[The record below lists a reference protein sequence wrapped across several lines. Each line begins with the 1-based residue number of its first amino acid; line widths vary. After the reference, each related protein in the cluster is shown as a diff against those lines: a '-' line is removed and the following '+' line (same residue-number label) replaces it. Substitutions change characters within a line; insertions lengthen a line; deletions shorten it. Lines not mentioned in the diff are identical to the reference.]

1 MNIRQ
6 DLKRF
11 LSIMI
16 TICVIF
22 TTTVASPLSTMA
34 EAPEGLP
41 AEETAAVT
49 EQAAAEAE
57 PATVGQAPAPA
68 AEAPAAEASPPAPAP
83 APETS
88 APAPETSAPVPQTAA
103 PASVLETSAPK
114 VETPAA
120 ESQAAAPAA
129 EPQTSAPAAE
139 KQPEETQMADSK
151 EEKPSA
157 DVKGS
162 GKAGDGHSTTA
173 EGTDAQ
179 NARGENA
186 PADQADAG
194 SAAGDASTDPPQ
206 TADAQQAEV
215 NTTAATVGESDTAGQ
230 QPSEQPEAETGKE
243 TESESETETETEE
256 TYPAQ
261 SFTGQANNITV
272 SVIAGEGVFP
282 KGTTMVTT
290 AISAQRAISIA
301 NAATDDQTEV
311 KDAIGVDISFR
322 DVSGREIEP
331 KDGRSVQ
338 VRMRIGAG
346 SALEGDNFS
355 VVHQKDNGAVETVT
369 ENASARGAVFAADSF
384 SIYVITGTGT
394 AEQEPAVE
402 TWNFYGADNTT
413 LLSTQ
418 MMKNG
423 ESLNAP
429 ASPEKD
435 GFIFK
440 GWAYSA
446 EKAAAGAV
454 DIAAFTTKTVE
465 VSSTRTVNLYPVFEA
480 KLYVFFMDTYERV
493 WQTKEG
499 VSGSKISVSD
509 VTLPLGS
516 EQSVTG
522 WYKDSTLSGDAVTE
536 VTLSSENVILYPKV
550 ESGHY
555 LFFSTGEG
563 ASYVAPQFV
572 AANSATVE
580 PGEPTRS
587 GYTFAGWSGTKGS
600 ADADFTFGRKLTEN
614 KTVYAVWK
622 ARSDTQYTVIFWKQS
637 VNDRKDA
644 HDSQKTY
651 DYAESETRTGTSG
664 KTASPEYQDKNKNYT
679 GFQYNG
685 LKSVPVTISG
695 DGTTILNVYYDRKT
709 LTINFKTWYWDLG
722 WKEKDYKTF
731 TGLYGQTLAQNGYTW
746 PFEDK
751 DKTHKYRWEDEK
763 NIEWTFLDAF
773 IFDDNETKLTLYGSD
788 SEGKIF
794 INHYKQN
801 LDGTYSYS
809 RPTNSTYSGTG
820 TFYFTNKYNGF
831 EINSY
836 YIGRNTPTDNS
847 EWGTASAGKSTRHSK
862 NLYIRYKRNSYNLSF
877 YNYNGESR
885 KESVLYEAS
894 LEPYASYV
902 PERPS
907 DLSKEFTFQGWYKD
921 PECTQAFDFSQ
932 TMPAGGVTLYAK
944 WAEPTYNVTAHLT
957 MDGSGASTSL
967 TIGYGAAIS
976 ESDLPTVKDAEGN
989 TVFQGN
995 DSNTVT
1001 LPKDVDWIGWATKNG
1016 TQYTTFNFA
1025 TKIYSDITLYPYYV
1039 NKKKYSVTY
1048 EANGGTGTVTD
1059 AKTYASGAW
1068 ADIQSGER
1076 LKAPDGKTAF
1086 LYWSANEDGTGLT
1099 YYPGDRVQVTGDLI
1113 LHAVYGDP
1121 SKTTSLTYNSNYPSG
1136 TDEQTKKQSING
1148 SETLQNNVS
1157 FQALSPADAGFSVP
1171 HGYYFAG
1178 WNTGKNG
1185 NGTAVAAGQKI
1196 LVDVTGDEDA
1206 PNTLYAQ
1213 WMRKQAVDL
1222 TVTGRT
1228 ETHTYD
1234 GKKHDVNGYTT
1245 DITVDGKEAAALP
1258 GNLMLDETKAKDKAA
1273 AGTDAGTYKI
1283 ELTKEDFSITGSD
1296 LEKYSITIKVKD
1308 GLLTVNPRQVTLT
1321 SATDAKPYDG
1331 APLTN
1336 ARVDTTGDGFVDGE
1350 VSDVRAIGSITEVG
1364 TADNTIAYTT
1374 NAAFK
1379 AENYQITETLG
1390 KLTIA
1395 KADVALVI
1403 TAPSQTFTYDG
1414 TSHTAGSAG
1423 MTVSWS
1429 PEKAGEKYTVA
1440 ATAEGSVIYV
1450 SQGAV
1455 ANRITSYKIL
1465 NADGGDVTKNFD
1477 EDRITLVP
1485 GTIRVEPRLVTLTS
1499 ASGSKAFDG
1508 TALTAPAVTVGGDGF
1523 VAGET
1528 SDIKATGTITR
1539 VGSVTNTIIYTKA
1552 AGFDARNYSIA
1563 KQEGTLTITKN
1574 QSKITITAAS
1584 DSKSYDGTPLTNSGY
1599 KVEGLPEGFTLAD
1612 VTVTGSATN
1621 VSDTSSGNNKVTGGK
1636 ILCSGEDVTS
1646 QFANIE
1652 RVDGTLTIL
1661 KRKVTLTSATDSK
1674 EYDGKPLT
1682 NSTVTGGDGFV
1693 AGEVKEL
1700 KATGS
1705 QTDVGSSANPISYST
1720 EGTAF
1725 QAGNYEIE
1733 EIIGT
1738 LTVAKNGTELVV
1750 TAPSRTWEYDGTEHS
1765 TGNTVTTTW
1774 PASATDYAAK
1784 YTVTATVSGSVK
1796 DVDDGKVANVVVPES
1811 IKIIEKSSGR
1821 DVTANFDPSKIK
1833 VVDGTLQ
1840 ILPRKVTLTSETASK
1855 PFDGTPLTK
1864 PVVKITEDGFVTG
1877 EVTDIRA
1884 TGSALTTDDGIVPNT
1899 ITWTAGK
1906 TFDETNYTIRRET
1919 GTLQITQNQ
1928 TEITVTAASGSKVY
1942 DGTALTKDES
1952 TTVGLPEGFTA
1963 EVKVEG
1969 TATNVADSK
1978 AGNNRIQSVRILKDG
1993 QDVTRQFARIT
2004 KLNGKLAIEKRQ
2016 VFLASE
2022 SASKPFDGTPLTRPA
2037 VKVTGQ
2043 GFVSGE
2049 IKEDSIRAD
2058 GSITNVGEVT
2068 NSILYTP
2075 EPEGGF
2081 DENNY
2086 EIQKK
2091 EGTLSISKAE
2101 VAFRV
2106 KAASHTWTY
2115 DGKAHSDTGYT
2126 VTVPDKDQEVYG
2138 AFEIGAT
2145 VKGSVTD
2152 VTEKQVANEVTAVAV
2167 KLDGKDVTD
2176 QFDTGEMILEE
2187 GILEISPAEV
2197 MLTSDSG
2204 LKEYDGTP
2212 LVKPEVTVKGT
2223 IVETGGQPQIFQ
2235 IRATGSVTDV
2245 TTDPV
2250 PNTIAYDTTE
2260 DFIPENYVIT
2270 KEEGTLSVMK
2280 NTSAEIIFTADSAQK
2295 IYNGTPLTAPG
2306 VKVTGLPDG
2315 FTTEGRADGSITN
2328 VMQTKAGNN
2337 PVTAVKI
2344 LDKNGKDVTAWFTGI
2359 TKKAGTLTIT
2369 KRELTLTSASAS
2381 KPYDGKPLK
2390 KEEVTISG
2398 ADGLAEN
2405 HTISYSFTG
2414 SQTYVGTSEN
2424 IFTYTILEKERS
2436 TIQTTY
2442 GASADEEIGSLLTLQ
2457 LNAQAVPED
2466 GSLNGPFT
2474 PESNY
2479 RIKIEFGDLTVTD
2492 DTDSKNVVT
2501 KTHDGKAYR
2510 LGEQIVF
2517 TIKVTNIY
2525 DSVQT
2530 ITLTEQSDVVFTG
2543 KQTFEGVKPGE
2554 TVTTSAY
2561 HVVTEADIAAGSY
2574 SNTVTAAFKGAD
2586 KPWEGT
2592 DEEYQF
2598 AHLTLKKTVTSKPGN
2613 GKAYVKGETIR
2624 YLITAVNDG
2633 TVTLTDLNIQDRLTE
2648 DKWQVEKLDPKEE
2661 VSFETS
2667 YVVAEKDVE
2676 KGFVENEAVGNAKR
2690 PGTNENDVIPTPPT
2704 VQVPVEASDSSLYVE
2719 KTSDVGEGTLVTSGD
2734 VIHYTIKVLNNGNT
2748 VLSDVTVTDELTG
2761 DSWKI
2766 EGDLKPG
2773 EFRTFEAS
2781 YTVTE
2786 KDMLAGIVKNTAT
2799 ADGRDPGGDKPD
2811 VTPGS
2816 TGDKTIE
2823 GTPHLTVTKKATSL
2837 PKDARGYTLG
2847 EEIHYHIEVVNDG
2860 NVTIA
2865 AVEVSDALTGD
2876 LWKIESLTPGESRSF
2891 DTVYAV
2897 KETDITAGKVTNVA
2911 TADGEDPAGNKPDVT
2926 PGEAVDITAPGE
2938 PNEGQVKGITK
2949 PEETENPEAEAPKQ
2963 NGAVKAEVKKPSGT
2977 QQTITS
2983 ESQSA
2988 AKTGDLAQTELYLI
3002 LLLIAAGGI
3011 GLIAWRRKD
3020 DKDGSI

>member
-41 AEETAAVT
+41 AEETAAVM

-68 AEAPAAEASPPAPAP
+68 AEAPAAEAPPPAPAP

-88 APAPETSAPVPQTAA
+88 APAPETSAPAPQTSA
-103 PASVLETSAPK
+103 PASIPETSAPK

-120 ESQAAAPAA
+120 ESQTAAPAA
-129 EPQTSAPAAE
+129 EPQTAAPAAE

-157 DVKGS
+157 DGKGS
-162 GKAGDGHSTTA
+162 GKAGDGHLTTA

-179 NARGENA
+179 NTRGGNA

-230 QPSEQPEAETGKE
+230 QLSEQPEAETGKE

-261 SFTGQANNITV
+261 SFTGRANNITV

-290 AISAQRAISIA
+290 AVSAQHAISIA

-322 DVSGREIEP
+322 DASGREIEP

-338 VRMRIGAG
+338 VRMTIGEG

-418 MMKNG
+418 MVKDG

-435 GFIFK
+435 GFIFR

-446 EKAAAGAV
+446 EKAATGAAAGAV
-454 DIAAFTTKTVE
+454 DVDAFTTKTVE

-499 VSGSKISVSD
+499 VSGNTISVSD
-509 VTLPLGS
+509 VTLPLDS

-522 WYKDSTLSGDAVTE
+522 WYMDSAHSGSAVTE
-536 VTLSSENVILYPKV
+536 VTLGSEDVTLYPKV

-555 LFFSTGEG
+555 LYFSSGEG

-572 AANSATVE
+572 AANSATVK

-587 GYTFAGWSGTKGS
+587 GYTFAGWSSAKGS
-600 ADADFTFGRKLTEN
+600 AEADFTFGGKLTEN
-614 KTVYAVWK
+614 KTIYAVWE
-622 ARSDTQYTVIFWKQS
+622 ARPDTQYTVIFWKQS
-637 VNDRKDA
+637 VNDSKDA

-651 DYAESETRTGTSG
+651 DYAESVTRTGTSG
-664 KTASPEYQDKNKNYT
+664 KTASLEYQDKNKNYT

-685 LKSVPVTISG
+685 LKSVPVTING

-709 LTINFKTWYWDLG
+709 LTINFITWDWG
-722 WKEKDYKTF
+722 WKDYKTF
-731 TGLYGQTLAQNGYTW
+731 TGLYGQTLLGQNGYTW
-746 PFEDK
+746 PAE
-751 DKTHKYRWEDEK
+751 YRWEDGDG
-763 NIEWTFLDAF
+763 IVWTFLDAF
-773 IFDDNETKLTLYGSD
+773 IFGDNDTTLTLYGSVQ
-788 SEGKIF
+788 EGSIS

-801 LDGTYSYS
+801 LDGKYGNPANTTYSKE
-809 RPTNSTYSGTG
+809 G
-820 TFYFTNKYNGF
+820 TFYFSDKYDGF
-831 EINSY
+831 TVNSY
-836 YIGRNTPTDNS
+836 KLENS
-847 EWGTASAGKSTRHSK
+847 KWGTASVGKSTRFST

-894 LEPYASYV
+894 LESYASYV

-907 DLSKEFTFQGWYKD
+907 GLSKEFTFQGWYKD

-944 WAEPTYNVTAHLT
+944 WAEPTYNVTVHLT
-957 MDGSGASTSL
+957 MDGSGASTGL

-1001 LPKDVDWIGWATKNG
+1001 LPEDVDWIGWATKNG
-1016 TQYTTFNFA
+1016 AQYTTFNFA

-1068 ADIQSGER
+1068 ADIQPGES

-1086 LYWSANEDGTGLT
+1086 LYWSANADGAGLT
-1099 YYPGDRVQVTGDLI
+1099 YYPGDRVQVTGDLL

-1121 SKTTSLTYNSNYPSG
+1121 SKTTSLTYNSNYPG
-1136 TDEQTKKQSING
+1136 TDLAEKTKKQSINE
-1148 SETLQNNVS
+1148 SEILQNNVS
-1157 FQALSPADAGFSVP
+1157 IQALSPVDAGFSVP
-1171 HGYYFAG
+1171 DGYYFAG

-1185 NGTAVAAGQKI
+1185 SGTAVAAGQKI
-1196 LVDVTGDEDA
+1196 LVDVTGDADA

-1245 DITVDGKEAAALP
+1245 YIIVDEKEAAALP
-1258 GNLMLDETKAKDKAA
+1258 GKLKLDETKAKNKAA
-1273 AGTDAGTYKI
+1273 TGTDAGTYKI
-1283 ELTKEDFSITGSD
+1283 GLTKDDFSITGSD
-1296 LEKYSITIKVKD
+1296 LEKYSITI
-1308 GLLTVNPRQVTLT
+1308 QVT
-1321 SATDAKPYDG
+1321 
-1331 APLTN
+1331 
-1336 ARVDTTGDGFVDGE
+1336 
-1350 VSDVRAIGSITEVG
+1350 
-1364 TADNTIAYTT
+1364 
-1374 NAAFK
+1374 
-1379 AENYQITETLG
+1379 
-1390 KLTIA
+1390 
-1395 KADVALVI
+1395 
-1403 TAPSQTFTYDG
+1403 
-1414 TSHTAGSAG
+1414 
-1423 MTVSWS
+1423 
-1429 PEKAGEKYTVA
+1429 
-1440 ATAEGSVIYV
+1440 
-1450 SQGAV
+1450 
-1455 ANRITSYKIL
+1455 
-1465 NADGGDVTKNFD
+1465 
-1477 EDRITLVP
+1477 
-1485 GTIRVEPRLVTLTS
+1485 
-1499 ASGSKAFDG
+1499 
-1508 TALTAPAVTVGGDGF
+1508 
-1523 VAGET
+1523 
-1528 SDIKATGTITR
+1528 
-1539 VGSVTNTIIYTKA
+1539 
-1552 AGFDARNYSIA
+1552 
-1563 KQEGTLTITKN
+1563 
-1574 QSKITITAAS
+1574 
-1584 DSKSYDGTPLTNSGY
+1584 
-1599 KVEGLPEGFTLAD
+1599 
-1612 VTVTGSATN
+1612 
-1621 VSDTSSGNNKVTGGK
+1621 
-1636 ILCSGEDVTS
+1636 
-1646 QFANIE
+1646 
-1652 RVDGTLTIL
+1652 DGTLT
-1661 KRKVTLTSATDSK
+1661 V
-1674 EYDGKPLT
+1674 KPR
-1682 NSTVTGGDGFV
+1682 S
-1693 AGEVKEL
+1693 
-1700 KATGS
+1700 
-1705 QTDVGSSANPISYST
+1705 
-1720 EGTAF
+1720 
-1725 QAGNYEIE
+1725 
-1733 EIIGT
+1733 
-1738 LTVAKNGTELVV
+1738 
-1750 TAPSRTWEYDGTEHS
+1750 
-1765 TGNTVTTTW
+1765 
-1774 PASATDYAAK
+1774 
-1784 YTVTATVSGSVK
+1784 
-1796 DVDDGKVANVVVPES
+1796 
-1811 IKIIEKSSGR
+1811 
-1821 DVTANFDPSKIK
+1821 
-1833 VVDGTLQ
+1833 
-1840 ILPRKVTLTSETASK
+1840 VTLTSE
-1855 PFDGTPLTK
+1855 
-1864 PVVKITEDGFVTG
+1864 
-1877 EVTDIRA
+1877 
-1884 TGSALTTDDGIVPNT
+1884 
-1899 ITWTAGK
+1899 
-1906 TFDETNYTIRRET
+1906 
-1919 GTLQITQNQ
+1919 
-1928 TEITVTAASGSKVY
+1928 
-1942 DGTALTKDES
+1942 
-1952 TTVGLPEGFTA
+1952 
-1963 EVKVEG
+1963 
-1969 TATNVADSK
+1969 
-1978 AGNNRIQSVRILKDG
+1978 
-1993 QDVTRQFARIT
+1993 
-2004 KLNGKLAIEKRQ
+2004 
-2016 VFLASE
+2016 
-2022 SASKPFDGTPLTRPA
+2022 SASRPYDGTPLTRPA

-2075 EPEGGF
+2075 EPKGGF

-2176 QFDTGEMILEE
+2176 QFDTGEMSLEN

-2204 LKEYDGTP
+2204 SKEYDGTP
-2212 LVKPEVTVKGT
+2212 LKKPEVTVKGT
-2223 IVETGGQPQIFQ
+2223 IVETDGKPQIFQ

-2280 NTSAEIIFTADSAQK
+2280 NTSAEIIFMADSAQK
-2295 IYNGTPLTAPG
+2295 IYDGTPLTAPG

-2344 LDKNGKDVTAWFTGI
+2344 LDKNGKDVTKWFTGI

-2369 KRELTLTSASAS
+2369 KR
-2381 KPYDGKPLK
+2381 D
-2390 KEEVTISG
+2390 
-2398 ADGLAEN
+2398 
-2405 HTISYSFTG
+2405 H
-2414 SQTYVGTSEN
+2414 
-2424 IFTYTILEKERS
+2424 
-2436 TIQTTY
+2436 
-2442 GASADEEIGSLLTLQ
+2442 
-2457 LNAQAVPED
+2457 
-2466 GSLNGPFT
+2466 
-2474 PESNY
+2474 
-2479 RIKIEFGDLTVTD
+2479 
-2492 DTDSKNVVT
+2492 
-2501 KTHDGKAYR
+2501 
-2510 LGEQIVF
+2510 
-2517 TIKVTNIY
+2517 
-2525 DSVQT
+2525 
-2530 ITLTEQSDVVFTG
+2530 
-2543 KQTFEGVKPGE
+2543 
-2554 TVTTSAY
+2554 
-2561 HVVTEADIAAGSY
+2561 
-2574 SNTVTAAFKGAD
+2574 AD
-2586 KPWEGT
+2586 KC
-2592 DEEYQF
+2592 
-2598 AHLTLKKTVTSKPGN
+2598 KC
-2613 GKAYVKGETIR
+2613 
-2624 YLITAVNDG
+2624 
-2633 TVTLTDLNIQDRLTE
+2633 
-2648 DKWQVEKLDPKEE
+2648 
-2661 VSFETS
+2661 
-2667 YVVAEKDVE
+2667 
-2676 KGFVENEAVGNAKR
+2676 
-2690 PGTNENDVIPTPPT
+2690 
-2704 VQVPVEASDSSLYVE
+2704 
-2719 KTSDVGEGTLVTSGD
+2719 
-2734 VIHYTIKVLNNGNT
+2734 
-2748 VLSDVTVTDELTG
+2748 
-2761 DSWKI
+2761 
-2766 EGDLKPG
+2766 
-2773 EFRTFEAS
+2773 
-2781 YTVTE
+2781 
-2786 KDMLAGIVKNTAT
+2786 
-2799 ADGRDPGGDKPD
+2799 
-2811 VTPGS
+2811 
-2816 TGDKTIE
+2816 
-2823 GTPHLTVTKKATSL
+2823 
-2837 PKDARGYTLG
+2837 
-2847 EEIHYHIEVVNDG
+2847 
-2860 NVTIA
+2860 
-2865 AVEVSDALTGD
+2865 
-2876 LWKIESLTPGESRSF
+2876 
-2891 DTVYAV
+2891 
-2897 KETDITAGKVTNVA
+2897 
-2911 TADGEDPAGNKPDVT
+2911 
-2926 PGEAVDITAPGE
+2926 
-2938 PNEGQVKGITK
+2938 
-2949 PEETENPEAEAPKQ
+2949 
-2963 NGAVKAEVKKPSGT
+2963 
-2977 QQTITS
+2977 QQTVRWQAAEEGGGNDQRS
-2983 ESQSA
+2983 RWPGRESYDQ
-2988 AKTGDLAQTELYLI
+2988 
-3002 LLLIAAGGI
+3002 LLLY
-3011 GLIAWRRKD
+3011 RKSD
-3020 DKDGSI
+3020 LCGNQ

>member
-1 MNIRQ
+1 
-6 DLKRF
+6 
-11 LSIMI
+11 MI

-68 AEAPAAEASPPAPAP
+68 AEAPAAEAPPPAPVP

-88 APAPETSAPVPQTAA
+88 APAPETSAPAPQTAA
-103 PASVLETSAPK
+103 PASVPETSAPK

-120 ESQAAAPAA
+120 ESQTAAPAA

-157 DVKGS
+157 DGKGS

-179 NARGENA
+179 NTRGGNA

-230 QPSEQPEAETGKE
+230 QPSGQPEAETGKE

-261 SFTGQANNITV
+261 SFTGRANNITV

-290 AISAQRAISIA
+290 AVSAQHAISIA

-322 DVSGREIEP
+322 DASGREIEP

-338 VRMRIGAG
+338 VRMTIGAG

-394 AEQEPAVE
+394 AEQGPAVE

-418 MMKNG
+418 MVKDG

-435 GFIFK
+435 GFIFR

-446 EKAAAGAV
+446 EKAAAGAAGAV
-454 DIAAFTTKTVE
+454 DVAAFTTRTVE

-480 KLYVFFMDTYERV
+480 KLYVFFMDSYERV

-499 VSGSKISVSD
+499 ASGDTISVSD

-522 WYKDSTLSGDAVTE
+522 WYTDSMLSGSAVTE
-536 VTLSSENVILYPKV
+536 VTLEREDVTLYPKV

-555 LFFSTGEG
+555 LYFSSGEG

-572 AANSATVE
+572 AANSATVK

-587 GYTFAGWSGTKGS
+587 GYTFAGWSSAKGS
-600 ADADFTFGRKLTEN
+600 AEADFTFGGKLTEN
-614 KTVYAVWK
+614 KTIYAVWE
-622 ARSDTQYTVIFWKQS
+622 ARPDTKYTVIFWKQS
-637 VNDRKDA
+637 VNDNKNA
-644 HDSQKTY
+644 SDSQKTY
-651 DYAESETRTGTSG
+651 DYAESVTRTGTSG

-685 LKSVPVTISG
+685 LKSVPVTING

-709 LTINFKTWYWDLG
+709 LTINFKTLDRG
-722 WKEKDYKTF
+722 WWKDYKTF

-788 SEGKIF
+788 SEGKIS

-831 EINSY
+831 EIDSY
-836 YIGRNTPTDNS
+836 YIGRNTPTDDSVWSN
-847 EWGTASAGKSTRHSK
+847 ASAGNSVKYRS
-862 NLYIRYKRNSYNLSF
+862 NLYIRYTRNKYDLSF

-894 LEPYASYV
+894 LESYASYV
-902 PERPS
+902 PDRPS
-907 DLSKEFTFQGWYKD
+907 GLSMEFTFQGWYKD

-944 WAEPTYNVTAHLT
+944 WAEPTYNATIHLT
-957 MDGSGASTSL
+957 MDGSGASNSL

-976 ESDLPTVKDAEGN
+976 ESDMPTVKNANGN

-995 DSNTVT
+995 GSNTVM
-1001 LPKDVDWIGWATKNG
+1001 LPENVDWIGWAMKNG

-1025 TKIYSDITLYPYYV
+1025 TKIYRDITLYPYYV

-1086 LYWSANEDGTGLT
+1086 LYWSANADGTGLT

-1157 FQALSPADAGFSVP
+1157 FQALSPADVGFSVP
-1171 HGYYFAG
+1171 DGYYFAG

-1185 NGTAVAAGQKI
+1185 SGTAVAAGADI
-1196 LVDVTGDEDA
+1196 LVDVKVG

-1213 WMRKQAVDL
+1213 WVKKQAVVL
-1222 TVTGRT
+1222 KVKGRT

-1245 DITVDGKEAAALP
+1245 YITVDEKEAAALP
-1258 GNLMLDETKAKDKAA
+1258 GKLKLDETKAKNKAA
-1273 AGTDAGTYKI
+1273 TGTDAGAYKI
-1283 ELTKEDFSITGSD
+1283 GLMKDDFSITGSD
-1296 LEKYSITIKVKD
+1296 LEKYSITIKVTD
-1308 GLLTVNPRQVTLT
+1308 GTLT
-1321 SATDAKPYDG
+1321 
-1331 APLTN
+1331 
-1336 ARVDTTGDGFVDGE
+1336 
-1350 VSDVRAIGSITEVG
+1350 
-1364 TADNTIAYTT
+1364 
-1374 NAAFK
+1374 
-1379 AENYQITETLG
+1379 
-1390 KLTIA
+1390 
-1395 KADVALVI
+1395 
-1403 TAPSQTFTYDG
+1403 
-1414 TSHTAGSAG
+1414 
-1423 MTVSWS
+1423 
-1429 PEKAGEKYTVA
+1429 
-1440 ATAEGSVIYV
+1440 
-1450 SQGAV
+1450 
-1455 ANRITSYKIL
+1455 
-1465 NADGGDVTKNFD
+1465 
-1477 EDRITLVP
+1477 
-1485 GTIRVEPRLVTLTS
+1485 VEPRSVTLTS
-1499 ASGSKAFDG
+1499 ASDSKAFDG
-1508 TALTAPAVTVGGDGF
+1508 TALTAPVVTVSGDGF

-1539 VGSVTNTIIYTKA
+1539 VGSVTNTIIYTEA
-1552 AGFDARNYSIA
+1552 AGFDERNYSIA

-1584 DSKSYDGTPLTNSGY
+1584 DSKSYDGTPLTNGGY

-1636 ILCSGEDVTS
+1636 ILCSGEDVTG

-1738 LTVAKNGTELVV
+1738 LTVTKNGTELVV
-1750 TAPSRTWEYDGTEHS
+1750 TAPSRTWKYDGTEHS

-1796 DVDDGKVANVVVPES
+1796 DVDDGEVANVVAPES

-1840 ILPRKVTLTSETASK
+1840 ILPRKVTLTSESASK

-1864 PVVKITEDGFVTG
+1864 PVVKITEDGFVTGEVTDVRATGTITRSGSVPNTITYQKGEKFKEKNYVITVNTGTLTVTKANVGLVITAPSRAWEYDGTAHSTGDNVTVRWLSEWYESRYKVEATVEGSVKNVAEGDVENKVKSYVIKNNAGADVTDLFSKSQIQTVSGTLKVTPRDVELKSESKTKPYDGTPLTAPGVTVVSEKSFVGG

-1942 DGTALTKDES
+1942 DGTALTKGES

-1993 QDVTRQFARIT
+1993 QDVTSQFARIT
-2004 KLNGKLAIEKRQ
+2004 KLDGKLAIEKRQ

-2022 SASKPFDGTPLTRPA
+2022 SASRPYDGTPLTRPA

-2075 EPEGGF
+2075 EPKGGF

-2115 DGKAHSDTGYT
+2115 DGKVHSDTGYT

-2176 QFDTGEMILEE
+2176 QFDTGEMSLEN

-2204 LKEYDGTP
+2204 SKEYDGTP
-2212 LVKPEVTVKGT
+2212 LEKPEVTVKGT
-2223 IVETGGQPQIFQ
+2223 IVETGGKPQIFQ

-2280 NTSAEIIFTADSAQK
+2280 NTSAEVIFMADSAQK
-2295 IYNGTPLTAPG
+2295 IYDGTPLTAPG

-2315 FTTEGRADGSITN
+2315 FTTEGRADGSITS

-2344 LDKNGKDVTAWFTGI
+2344 LDKNGKDVTAWFTVI

-2369 KRELTLTSASAS
+2369 QRELTLTSASAS

-2390 KEEVTISG
+2390 KEEVMISG

-2442 GASADEEIGSLLTLQ
+2442 GAGADEEIGSLLTLQ

-2479 RIKIEFGDLTVTD
+2479 RIKTEFGDLTVTD

-2561 HVVTEADIAAGSY
+2561 HVVTEADIAVGSY

-2719 KTSDVGEGTLVTSGD
+2719 KTSDVGEGTLVTAGD

-2837 PKDARGYTLG
+2837 PKDTRGYTLG

-2876 LWKIESLTPGESRSF
+2876 LWKIGSLTPGESRSF

-2911 TADGEDPAGNKPDVT
+2911 TAGGEDPAGNKPDVT

-2949 PEETENPEAEAPKQ
+2949 PEETENPETEAPKQ
-2963 NGAVKAEVKKPSGT
+2963 NGVVKAEVKKPSGT

-2988 AKTGDLAQTELYLI
+2988 AKTGDSAQTELYLI

>member
-16 TICVIF
+16 AICVIF

-49 EQAAAEAE
+49 EQTAAEAE
-57 PATVGQAPAPA
+57 PATVGQAPAPS
-68 AEAPAAEASPPAPAP
+68 AEAPAAEAPPPAPAP

-88 APAPETSAPVPQTAA
+88 APAPETSAPAPQTSA
-103 PASVLETSAPK
+103 PASVPETSAPK

-157 DVKGS
+157 DGKGS

-179 NARGENA
+179 NTRGENA

-230 QPSEQPEAETGKE
+230 QLSEQPEAETGKE

-261 SFTGQANNITV
+261 SFTGRANNITV

-290 AISAQRAISIA
+290 AVSAQHAISIA

-322 DVSGREIEP
+322 DASGREIEP

-338 VRMRIGAG
+338 VRMTVGAG

-418 MMKNG
+418 MVKDG

-429 ASPEKD
+429 ASPEKE
-435 GFIFK
+435 GFIFR

-446 EKAAAGAV
+446 EKAAAGTV
-454 DIAAFTTKTVE
+454 DVAAFTTKTVE
-465 VSSTRTVNLYPVFEA
+465 VFSTRTVNLYPIFEA
-480 KLYVFFMDTYERV
+480 KLYVFFMDNYNRV

-572 AANSATVE
+572 AANSATVK

-587 GYTFAGWSGTKGS
+587 GYTFAGWSSAKGS
-600 ADADFTFGRKLTEN
+600 AEADFTFGGKLTEN
-614 KTVYAVWK
+614 KTIYAVWE
-622 ARSDTQYTVIFWKQS
+622 ARPDTQYTVIFWKQS
-637 VNDRKDA
+637 VNDNKNA
-644 HDSQKTY
+644 SDSQKTY
-651 DYAESETRTGTSG
+651 DYAESVTRTGTSG

-685 LKSVPVTISG
+685 LKSVPVTING

-709 LTINFKTWYWDLG
+709 LTINFKTLDRG
-722 WKEKDYKTF
+722 WWKDYKTF
-731 TGLYGQTLAQNGYTW
+731 TGLYGQTLAQNGDTW
-746 PFEDK
+746 PKEYNWYNESK
-751 DKTHKYRWEDEK
+751 R
-763 NIEWTFLDAF
+763 NQLTFLDAF
-773 IFDDNETKLTLYGSD
+773 IFDHLAEYGSTTSISLYGYKGSG
-788 SEGKIF
+788 SVS

-801 LDGTYSYS
+801 LDGSYNYSS
-809 RPTNSTYSGTG
+809 PTNSTDADTG
-820 TFYFTNKYNGF
+820 TFNFTNKYNGF
-831 EINSY
+831 EIDSY
-836 YIGRNTPTDNS
+836 YTPTDGS
-847 EWGTASAGKSTRHSK
+847 RWRKASAGSSVEYVS
-862 NLYIRYKRNSYNLSF
+862 NLYIRYTRNKYDLSF

-894 LEPYASYV
+894 LESYASYV
-902 PERPS
+902 PDRPS
-907 DLSKEFTFQGWYKD
+907 SLSEEFTFQGWYKD
-921 PECTQAFDFSQ
+921 PECTQAFDFNE

-944 WAEPTYNVTAHLT
+944 WAEPTYNVTVHLT

-976 ESDLPTVKDAEGN
+976 ESDMPTVKDANGN

-995 DSNTVT
+995 GSNTVM
-1001 LPKDVDWIGWATKNG
+1001 LPENVDWIGWATKNG
-1016 TQYTTFNFA
+1016 TQYTTFNFSR
-1025 TKIYSDITLYPYYV
+1025 KIYSDITLYPYYV
-1039 NKKKYSVTY
+1039 NKADYSVTY
-1048 EANGGTGTVTD
+1048 DANGGTGTVTD
-1059 AKTYASGAW
+1059 GKKYASGAW
-1068 ADIQSGER
+1068 ADIQPGKS
-1076 LKAPDGKTAF
+1076 LKAPSGKTAF
-1086 LYWSANEDGTGLT
+1086 LYWAANKNGTGLT
-1099 YYPGDRVQVTGDLI
+1099 YYPGDRIQVMGDLT
-1113 LHAVYGDP
+1113 LYAVYGDP
-1121 SKTTSLTYNSNYPSG
+1121 SKTTSLTYNSNYPYGSG
-1136 TDEQTKKQSING
+1136 FAEQTKKQSING

-1171 HGYYFAG
+1171 DGYYFAG
-1178 WNTGKNG
+1178 WNTSKNG
-1185 NGTAVAAGQKI
+1185 NGTAVAAGADI
-1196 LVDVTGDEDA
+1196 LVDVKVG
-1206 PNTLYAQ
+1206 PNTLNAQ
-1213 WMRKQAVDL
+1213 WVKKQAVVL
-1222 TVTGRT
+1222 TVAGST
-1228 ETHTYD
+1228 ETHPYD
-1234 GKKHDVNGYTT
+1234 GKTYDVNGYTT
-1245 DITVDGKEAAALP
+1245 DITVDGAKVNALP
-1258 GNLMLDETKAKDKAA
+1258 GNLKLDETKAKAKTAS
-1273 AGTDAGTYKI
+1273 GKDAGTHKI
-1283 ELTKEDFSITGSD
+1283 GLTEGDFLITGSD
-1296 LEKYSITIKVKD
+1296 LEKYSITIKVTD
-1308 GLLTVNPRQVTLT
+1308 GTLT
-1321 SATDAKPYDG
+1321 
-1331 APLTN
+1331 
-1336 ARVDTTGDGFVDGE
+1336 
-1350 VSDVRAIGSITEVG
+1350 
-1364 TADNTIAYTT
+1364 
-1374 NAAFK
+1374 
-1379 AENYQITETLG
+1379 
-1390 KLTIA
+1390 
-1395 KADVALVI
+1395 
-1403 TAPSQTFTYDG
+1403 
-1414 TSHTAGSAG
+1414 
-1423 MTVSWS
+1423 
-1429 PEKAGEKYTVA
+1429 
-1440 ATAEGSVIYV
+1440 
-1450 SQGAV
+1450 
-1455 ANRITSYKIL
+1455 
-1465 NADGGDVTKNFD
+1465 
-1477 EDRITLVP
+1477 
-1485 GTIRVEPRLVTLTS
+1485 VEPRSVTLTS
-1499 ASGSKAFDG
+1499 ASDSKAFDG
-1508 TALTAPAVTVGGDGF
+1508 TALTAPAVTVSGDGF

-1528 SDIKATGTITR
+1528 SDIKATGTITK
-1539 VGSVTNTIIYTKA
+1539 VGSVTNTIIYTET
-1552 AGFDARNYSIA
+1552 AGFVARNYSIT
-1563 KQEGTLTITKN
+1563 KQEGTLTITQN
-1574 QSKITITAAS
+1574 QSKITVTAAS
-1584 DSKSYDGTPLTNSGY
+1584 DSKVYDGTPLTNDEY
-1599 KVEGLPEGFTLAD
+1599 KVEGLPEGFTLAN

-1636 ILCSGEDVTS
+1636 ILYSGEDVTG

-1652 RVDGTLTIL
+1652 RVDGMLTIL

-1705 QTDVGSSANPISYST
+1705 QTDVGSSANSISYST

-1796 DVDDGKVANVVVPES
+1796 NVDDGEVANVVAPES

-1840 ILPRKVTLTSETASK
+1840 ILPRKVTLTSESASK

-1877 EVTDIRA
+1877 EVTDVRA
-1884 TGSALTTDDGIVPNT
+1884 TGTITRSGSVPNT
-1899 ITWTAGK
+1899 ITYQKGEK
-1906 TFDETNYTIRRET
+1906 FKEKNYVITVNT

-1942 DGTALTKDES
+1942 DGTALTKGES

-1993 QDVTRQFARIT
+1993 QDVTSQFARIT
-2004 KLNGKLAIEKRQ
+2004 KLDGKLAIEKRQ

-2022 SASKPFDGTPLTRPA
+2022 SASRPYDGTPLTRPA

-2075 EPEGGF
+2075 EPKGGF

-2176 QFDTGEMILEE
+2176 QFDTGEMSLEN

-2204 LKEYDGTP
+2204 SKEYDGTP
-2212 LVKPEVTVKGT
+2212 LEKPEVTVKGT
-2223 IVETGGQPQIFQ
+2223 IVETGGKPQIFQ

-2280 NTSAEIIFTADSAQK
+2280 NTSAEIIFMADSAQK
-2295 IYNGTPLTAPG
+2295 IYDGTPLTAPG

-2344 LDKNGKDVTAWFTGI
+2344 LDKNGKDVTKWFTGI
-2359 TKKAGTLTIT
+2359 TTKAGTLTIT
-2369 KRELTLTSASAS
+2369 QRELTLTSASAS

-2390 KEEVTISG
+2390 KEEVTIGG

-2442 GASADEEIGSLLTLQ
+2442 GAGADEEIGSLLTLQ

-2479 RIKIEFGDLTVTD
+2479 RIKTEFGDLTVTD

-2501 KTHDGKAYR
+2501 KTHDGKVYR

-2613 GKAYVKGETIR
+2613 EKAYVKGETIR

-2633 TVTLTDLNIQDRLTE
+2633 TVALTDLNIQDRLTE

-2676 KGFVENEAVGNAKR
+2676 KGFVENEAVGDAKR

-2761 DSWKI
+2761 DRWKI

-2949 PEETENPEAEAPKQ
+2949 PEETENPETEAPKQ
-2963 NGAVKAEVKKPSGT
+2963 NGVVKAEVKKPSGT

-2988 AKTGDLAQTELYLI
+2988 AKTGDSAQTELYLI